1 MSSEQTMSETEPW
14 GRFSTLALGI
24 VALALGQAAAILA
37 LAWWYGLTLGL
48 LPDFSGDGAAV
59 TLIILV
65 STPIQ
70 VALLVLIAHRRGGN
84 ATVYLGLTL
93 PRRGEV
99 VFGIAAVAAAVV
111 VGDVVS
117 WLLGHSV
124 VTAFQSD
131 ILRTAS
137 AAGWVPLL
145 WLWLAIVVATPI
157 GEEILFRGFLFRGW
171 LRTPRDVWPVI
182 VLAALIWA
190 LTHVQYDW
198 YVTGQVFAF
207 GVLLGWMRWATGST
221 LLTILLHGL
230 INFEGLLE
238 TLVVQ
243 KWLS

>member
-1 MSSEQTMSETEPW
+1 VTSEQTTSEKKPW

-24 VALALGQAAAILA
+24 VTLLIGQTAAVLA
-37 LAWWYGLTLGL
+37 LAWWYGLSLGL

-70 VALLVLIAHRRGGN
+70 IGLLVLFAQPRGGS
-84 ATVYLGLTL
+84 ATIYLGLTL

-99 VFGIAAVAAAVV
+99 VFGIAAVTAAIV

-117 WLLGHSV
+117 WLLCRSV
-124 VTAFQSD
+124 ITAFQSD

-137 AAGWVPLL
+137 AAGWVALL
-145 WLWLAIVVATPI
+145 WLWLAVVVATPI

-182 VLAALIWA
+182 VLSALLWALI
-190 LTHVQYDW
+190 HVQYDW
-198 YVTGQVFAF
+198 YVTGQVFTF
-207 GVLLGWMRWATGST
+207 GLLLGWMR
-221 LLTILLHGL
+221 
-230 INFEGLLE
+230 
-238 TLVVQ
+238 
-243 KWLS
+243 

>member
-1 MSSEQTMSETEPW
+1 VTSEQTTSEKKPW
-14 GRFSTLALGI
+14 GRFSTLALAI
-24 VALALGQAAAILA
+24 VALLIGQTAAILA
-37 LAWWYGLTLGL
+37 LAWWYGLPLGL

-70 VALLVLIAHRRGGN
+70 VGLLVLFAQPRAGR

-93 PRRGEV
+93 PRRSEV

-124 VTAFQSD
+124 ITAFQSD

-145 WLWLAIVVATPI
+145 WLWFAVVVATPI

-171 LRTPRDVWPVI
+171 LRTPREVWPVI
-182 VLAALIWA
+182 VLTALLWA

-198 YVTGQVFAF
+198 YVTGQVFAL
-207 GVLLGWMRWATGST
+207 GLLLGWMRWATSST

-230 INFEGLLE
+230 INFEGMLE
-238 TLVVQ
+238 TLVMQ